1 MAMTILIVDD
11 CGTTRK
17 IISHYLRSSGYGT
30 VQAANGLEAV
40 EKVSTGSVD
49 FIITDMNMP
58 QMDGLELVKWVRENM
73 QFGQIPIVMLTTEA
87 DESRKMTAISAGVSA
102 FLTKPVTQEK
112 LAEEVKR
119 VCDLYAGRR

>member
-1 MAMTILIVDD
+1 MTILIVDD

-58 QMDGLELVKWVRENM
+58 QMDGLELVKWVRENV

-87 DESRKMTAISAGVSA
+87 DESRKMRAISAGVSA